1 MPRKKRTKEGINSS
15 KFPVLK
21 KDRVLTKKKKKKKLK
36 PRLSKRGELNQ
47 ESKKGPTKAKKDING
62 TVRNGK
68 KVTTPKARMGKKN
81 GRWKGG
87 RSKSYRRA
95 VSNAKKGE
103 VVHHKD
109 HNKKNN
115 KRSNFKNVSPAQHNK
130 EHPEKGG
137 HNKKKR
143 RRSKK

>member
-1 MPRKKRTKEGINSS
+1 MRKIRRKKEGINSND
-15 KFPVLK
+15 FPKIK
-21 KDRVLTKKKKKKKLK
+21 KDRIGKSKKRTK
-36 PRLSKRGELNQ
+36 
-47 ESKKGPTKAKKDING
+47 KKGPTVKKKDINN

-68 KVTTPKARMGKKN
+68 KVTTPKARMGKAN

-95 VSNAKKGE
+95 VSNPKSGE

-109 HNKKNN
+109 KKKTNN
-115 KRSNFKNVSPAQHNK
+115 KRSNYKNVTPAQHNK

-137 HNKKKR
+137 HNKKTR
-143 RRSKK
+143 RKKK